1 MTRSHAKN
9 NTTQSTLSYYERT
22 LLRKDGAARR
32 LGRDSFK
39 PLDSCYLCLS
49 TVDDPVACQSG
60 HVYCK
65 GCCIS
70 DLISQKAGIEI
81 KKREMEQWDE
91 NEKLEKQEAMLRA
104 RERVIIDFEKGM
116 GLGLNGSSTS
126 SGGSTIKR
134 IPIGEEEKGKSTN
147 GNGNGSG
154 IGLGKFELNQNHVET
169 AASEA
174 ESKALAKIEIE
185 QIESRKSK
193 LAAFWL
199 PSLTP
204 EAKLGPLKDV
214 KLQTLCHMGGLP
226 HPISRKTLLP
236 VIFTYPP
243 LSSKPICPT
252 CTKELSNSTSSIL
265 LSSREP
271 LSSSTIV
278 KNDEEEDGDGEAS
291 RKKKKQKKDKDEK
304 PFVCGHVICQ
314 TCSDTIVKPQGRC
327 CVCEAKINDDGR
339 IPLGK
344 EGTGFAA
351 AGGAEVKREGVAFR
365 V

>member
-39 PLDSCYLCLS
+39 PLDACYLCLS
-49 TVDDPVACQSG
+49 KVNDPVSCSSG
-60 HVYCK
+60 HIYCRE
-65 GCCIS
+65 CCIS
-70 DLISQKAGIEI
+70 DLISQKAGIEA
-81 KKREMEQWDE
+81 KKREMERWE
-91 NEKLEKQEAMLRA
+91 ESERLEREEAKLKA
-104 RERVIIDFEKGM
+104 RERVVSDFEKGM
-116 GLGLNGSSTS
+116 SLGGSSTV
-126 SGGSTIKR
+126 KR
-134 IPIGEEEKGKSTN
+134 IPFGEDKDKSTTK
-147 GNGNGSG
+147 S
-154 IGLGKFELNQNHVET
+154 KFELDNNAVEKV
-169 AASEA
+169 AKEA
-174 ESKALAKIEIE
+174 EEKALRVMELE
-185 QIESRKSK
+185 QSESRKAK

-214 KLQTLCHMGGLP
+214 KLQTLCHVGGSP

-236 VIFTYPP
+236 VILTYPP
-243 LSSKPICPT
+243 SSTSKPICPT
-252 CTKELSNSTSSIL
+252 CTKELSNATSSIL
-265 LSSREP
+265 LSSRQP
-271 LSSSTIV
+271 IHPA
-278 KNDEEEDGDGEAS
+278 DGDGDEG
-291 RKKKKQKKDKDEK
+291 RKKKKQKKDKEEAY
-304 PFVCGHVICQ
+304 VCGHVICQ

-327 CVCEAKINDDGR
+327 CVCDAKVEDSGR

>member
-39 PLDSCYLCLS
+39 PLDACYLCLS
-49 TVDDPVACQSG
+49 KVNDPVSCSSG
-60 HVYCK
+60 HIYCRE
-65 GCCIS
+65 CCIS
-70 DLISQKAGIEI
+70 DLISQKAGIEA
-81 KKREMEQWDE
+81 KKREMERWE
-91 NEKLEKQEAMLRA
+91 ESERLEREEAKLKA
-104 RERVIIDFEKGM
+104 RERVVSDFEKGM
-116 GLGLNGSSTS
+116 SLGGSSTV
-126 SGGSTIKR
+126 KR
-134 IPIGEEEKGKSTN
+134 IPIGEDKDKSTTK
-147 GNGNGSG
+147 S
-154 IGLGKFELNQNHVET
+154 KFELDNNAVEKV
-169 AASEA
+169 AKEA
-174 ESKALAKIEIE
+174 EEKALRVMELE
-185 QIESRKSK
+185 QSESRKAK

-204 EAKLGPLKDV
+204 EAKLGPMKDV
-214 KLQTLCHMGGLP
+214 KLQTLCHVGGSP

-236 VIFTYPP
+236 VILTYPP
-243 LSSKPICPT
+243 SSTSKPICPT
-252 CTKELSNSTSSIL
+252 CTKELSNATSSIL
-265 LSSREP
+265 LSSRRP
-271 LSSSTIV
+271 ISSA
-278 KNDEEEDGDGEAS
+278 DGDGDEG
-291 RKKKKQKKDKDEK
+291 RKKKKQKKDKEEVY
-304 PFVCGHVICQ
+304 VCGHVICQ

-327 CVCEAKINDDGR
+327 CVCDAKVEDSGR

>member
-39 PLDSCYLCLS
+39 PLDACYLCLS
-49 TVDDPVACQSG
+49 KVNDPVSCSSG
-60 HVYCK
+60 HIYCRE
-65 GCCIS
+65 CCIS
-70 DLISQKAGIEI
+70 DLISQKAGIEA
-81 KKREMEQWDE
+81 KKREMERWE
-91 NEKLEKQEAMLRA
+91 EAERLEREEAKLKA
-104 RERVIIDFEKGM
+104 RERVVSDFEKGM
-116 GLGLNGSSTS
+116 SLGGSSTV
-126 SGGSTIKR
+126 KR
-134 IPIGEEEKGKSTN
+134 IPIGEDKDKSTTK
-147 GNGNGSG
+147 S
-154 IGLGKFELNQNHVET
+154 KFELDNNAVEKV
-169 AASEA
+169 AKKA
-174 ESKALAKIEIE
+174 EEKALRVMELE
-185 QIESRKSK
+185 QSESRKAK

-214 KLQTLCHMGGLP
+214 KLQTLCHVGGLP

-236 VIFTYPP
+236 VILTYPP
-243 LSSKPICPT
+243 SSTSKPICPT
-252 CTKELSNSTSSIL
+252 CTKELSNATSSIL
-265 LSSREP
+265 LSSRQP
-271 LSSSTIV
+271 MHSA
-278 KNDEEEDGDGEAS
+278 DGDGDEG
-291 RKKKKQKKDKDEK
+291 RKKKKQKKDKEEAY
-304 PFVCGHVICQ
+304 VCGHVICQ

-327 CVCEAKINDDGR
+327 CVCDAKVEDSGR

>member
-39 PLDSCYLCLS
+39 PLDACYLCLS
-49 TVDDPVACQSG
+49 KVNDPVSCSSG
-60 HVYCK
+60 HIYCRE
-65 GCCIS
+65 CCIS
-70 DLISQKAGIEI
+70 DLISQKAGIEA
-81 KKREMEQWDE
+81 KKREMERWE
-91 NEKLEKQEAMLRA
+91 ESERSEREEAKLKA
-104 RERVIIDFEKGM
+104 RERVVSDFEKGM
-116 GLGLNGSSTS
+116 SLGGSSTV
-126 SGGSTIKR
+126 KR
-134 IPIGEEEKGKSTN
+134 IPIGEDKDKSTTK
-147 GNGNGSG
+147 S
-154 IGLGKFELNQNHVET
+154 KFELDNNAVEKV
-169 AASEA
+169 AKEA
-174 ESKALAKIEIE
+174 EEKALRVMELE
-185 QIESRKSK
+185 QSESRKAK

-214 KLQTLCHMGGLP
+214 KLQTLCHVGGSP

-236 VIFTYPP
+236 VILTYPP
-243 LSSKPICPT
+243 SSTSKPICPT
-252 CTKELSNSTSSIL
+252 CTKELSNATSSIL
-265 LSSREP
+265 LSSRQP
-271 LSSSTIV
+271 IPSA
-278 KNDEEEDGDGEAS
+278 NGDGDEG
-291 RKKKKQKKDKDEK
+291 RKKKKQKKDKEEAY
-304 PFVCGHVICQ
+304 VCGHVICQ

-327 CVCEAKINDDGR
+327 CVCDAKVEVSGR

>member
-39 PLDSCYLCLS
+39 PLDACYLCLS
-49 TVDDPVACQSG
+49 KVNDPVSCSSG
-60 HVYCK
+60 HIYCRE
-65 GCCIS
+65 CCIS
-70 DLISQKAGIEI
+70 DLISQKAGIEA
-81 KKREMEQWDE
+81 KKREMERWE
-91 NEKLEKQEAMLRA
+91 ESERSEREEAKLKA
-104 RERVIIDFEKGM
+104 RERVVSDFEKGM
-116 GLGLNGSSTS
+116 SLGGSSTV
-126 SGGSTIKR
+126 KR
-134 IPIGEEEKGKSTN
+134 IPIGEDKDKSTTK
-147 GNGNGSG
+147 S
-154 IGLGKFELNQNHVET
+154 KFELDNNAVEKV
-169 AASEA
+169 AKEA
-174 ESKALAKIEIE
+174 EEKALRVMELE
-185 QIESRKSK
+185 QSESRKAK

-214 KLQTLCHMGGLP
+214 KLQTLCHVGGSP

-236 VIFTYPP
+236 VILTYPP
-243 LSSKPICPT
+243 SSTSKPICPT
-252 CTKELSNSTSSIL
+252 CTKELSNATSSIL
-265 LSSREP
+265 LSSRQP
-271 LSSSTIV
+271 IPSA
-278 KNDEEEDGDGEAS
+278 NGDGDEG
-291 RKKKKQKKDKDEK
+291 RKKKKQKKDKEEAY
-304 PFVCGHVICQ
+304 VCGHVICQ

-327 CVCEAKINDDGR
+327 CVCDAKVEDSGR
-339 IPLGK
+339 ILLGK